1 MDVGKEREQERKLFR
16 RTSCESVFAITE
28 SRAELQT
35 PSGFWNLNESTGENR
50 IKNV

>member
-16 RTSCESVFAITE
+16 RTPSESVFAITD
-28 SRAELQT
+28 SRTGLQT
-35 PSGFWNLNESTGENR
+35 PPRFWDLNESTGEDR